1 MEDADGARVSRK
13 AVHAALTRAAME
25 PDMHGVRRGEA
36 AGERAVVGLHLCSSR
51 GNREA
56 GRVEPMEEQGVAPW
70 LESACSKGA
79 RPFAAMA
86 GGVHGGWPSRG
97 VGHGNCWQ
105 P

>member
-1 MEDADGARVSRK
+1 
-13 AVHAALTRAAME
+13 ME
-25 PDMHGVRRGEA
+25 PDMHGVGRGEA

-51 GNREA
+51 GNREGA
-56 GRVEPMEEQGVAPW
+56 GRVEPMEEQGVTPW